1 MGAKVI
7 EERTR
12 RPSIWSVDA
21 PHSPRSHDFFGP
33 VKANS
38 SRKASSN
45 VVRGSTLIVRNEPL
59 TVILTCMRTS
69 VCACSVYVFI
79 MFVDLLQNSRAHN
92 SRSNAFWPVP
102 SSARAIASLLSAWD
116 LRQQFASE
124 AIDFL
129 PSVPY

>member
-21 PHSPRSHDFFGP
+21 PHSPRSHDFLGP

-38 SRKASSN
+38 SRNASSN
-45 VVRGSTLIVRNEPL
+45 VVRGSTLIVRNDPL

-79 MFVDLLQNSRAHN
+79 TFVDLLQNSRAHN
-92 SRSNAFWPVP
+92 SRRNAFWAVP
-102 SSARAIASLLSAWD
+102 SSARAIASRISGWD
-116 LRQQFASE
+116 LRQEVASE
-124 AIDFL
+124 PIEFL
-129 PSVPY
+129 P